1 MLRLPSSIVLSLA
14 LCAVAQGCS
23 DEPASNA
30 DASAVTDVTAD
41 ASSDLGGDVPPPD
54 AGADVG
60 ATDVPRADA
69 GTDLGNTTDVAVTD
83 ARTDAAATDGST
95 DAGAGCALAR
105 ALVTTTDYASGGYAI
120 GPIASPALMTVG
132 GMAPDQDH
140 VPVESGCV
148 VYNLLRG
155 NDALAVLDPAN
166 LPAALRTIP
175 LRSMLT
181 VDAGG
186 SSYQVNPYDV
196 LTLSPTRAY
205 VAQLALSRLAIVDPT
220 RDGAAALTGSVDLA
234 PLRAAADTDPSGSPE
249 AVQLLRV
256 GSRVLVLLQNLSS
269 FAPVADGVLGVIDP
283 ATDALVDVDPMTAGT
298 QGVGLGVRNPAAA
311 TLTPSGSRV
320 VVAASGAVAFAPP
333 QALDG
338 AIVAVDAATL
348 TLASGRVTEAQLGG
362 DVAGV
367 VMHSDTAGWA
377 VVNTLDADGG
387 APTARVVAFD
397 LATSTV
403 GATVYTTTNIAGVA
417 RAPDGNVWVLDRGAT
432 TAGVRVF
439 RPDGTAVTTGA
450 LSTGALPPSGVAFVP

>member
-30 DASAVTDVTAD
+30 DASAVTDLGPADVT
-41 ASSDLGGDVPPPD
+41 SDLGADVPPPD
-54 AGADVG
+54 AG

-69 GTDLGNTTDVAVTD
+69 GTDLGNTTDVAVAD
-83 ARTDAAATDGST
+83 ASS
-95 DAGAGCALAR
+95 DAGAADGSADAGTACALTR
-105 ALVTTTDYASGGYAI
+105 ALVTTTDYVSGGYAL
-120 GPIASPALMTVG
+120 GPIATPALMTLG
-132 GMAPDQDH
+132 AMAPDQDH

-155 NDALAVLDPAN
+155 NDALAVLDPSN

-181 VDAGG
+181 VDAG
-186 SSYQVNPYDV
+186 SSGYLVNPYDV

-205 VAQLALSRLAIVDPT
+205 VAQLALSRLAIIDPT
-220 RDGAAALTGSVDLA
+220 RDGAAAITGSIDLA
-234 PLRAAADTDPSGSPE
+234 PLRAAADTDPTGSPE

-256 GSRVLVLLQNLSS
+256 GARVLVLLQNLAS

-311 TLTPSGSRV
+311 TLTPSGARV
-320 VVAASGAVAFAPP
+320 VVAGAGTVAFAPP

-403 GATVYTTTNIAGVA
+403 GATVYTTTAIGGLA
-417 RAPDGNVWVLDRGAT
+417 RAPGGDVWVLDRGAS

-439 RPDGTAVTTGA
+439 RPDGTEVTAGA
-450 LSTGALPPSGVAFVP
+450 LSTGSLPPYGVAFVP